1 MATEKRDRQ
10 RANREEKRAA
20 EEKAAKRKHRLDLAR
35 RWAFYAVIFVIAILV
50 LLWLTN

>member
-1 MATEKRDRQ
+1 MATDKRARQ

-20 EEKAAKRKHRLDLAR
+20 EEKAAKRQHRFDLAK
-35 RWAFYAVIFVIAILV
+35 RWAMYGVIFIIAILI

>member
-20 EEKAAKRKHRLDLAR
+20 EEKAAKRQQRFDLAK